1 MSTRQTSIGGSV
13 SSGRNRDSVRLM
25 TSLTVGICAYNEA
38 WNMRELLRNLTL
50 AQGIPSDSEVIVV
63 CSGCHDSTPDI
74 VKEFAARDKRV
85 RLVEEPTRLGKASA
99 VNLIL
104 AKAKGE
110 IIAFLSA
117 DVIPQPNC
125 LNALLKPMADSSVG
139 ISCGQPVP
147 VRRGRPLIRGIVD
160 TLWGFHNWQLE
171 KLNDAGLLMHAS
183 EVFCLRKGLVT
194 RIPSDLVNDDA
205 YIAVRTKSLGY
216 KIKYTRQSQVGVLG
230 PQTVGDYIRQR
241 RRIIAGH
248 YQVHDRTGHFSQ
260 FLFYSALVRPV
271 VTLRI
276 LVEYFAFHGSVRS
289 GISTALLELAAHFF
303 AGIDLLRGRSHAI
316 WSISTTTKTA
326 KEL

>member
-1 MSTRQTSIGGSV
+1 VIFLAT
-13 SSGRNRDSVRLM
+13 
-25 TSLTVGICAYNEA
+25 LTVGICAYNEA
-38 WNMRELLRNLTL
+38 WNMRGLLRNITL
-50 AQGIPSDSEVIVV
+50 EQGIPSDSEVIVV
-63 CSGCHDSTPDI
+63 CSGCHDSTQEI
-74 VKEFAARDKRV
+74 VREFAAQDQRV
-85 RLVEEPTRLGKASA
+85 RLIEEPTRLGKASA

-104 AKAKGE
+104 ARAKGE
-110 IIAFLSA
+110 FITFVSA

-125 LNALLKPMADSSVG
+125 LVALFKHLTDPSVG
-139 ISCGQPVP
+139 IACGQPIPVP
-147 VRRGRPLIRGIVD
+147 RGRPLIRGIVD

-205 YIAVRTKSLGY
+205 YIAVRVKTLGY
-216 KIKYTRQSQVGVLG
+216 KIKYAPQSQVGVSG

-248 YQVHDRTGHFSQ
+248 YQVHDQTGRFSQ
-260 FLFYSALVRPV
+260 FLFYSAVVRPL

-276 LVEYFAFHGSVRS
+276 LVEYFALHGSVRS
-289 GISTALLELAAHFF
+289 GIATALLELASNLL
-303 AGIDLLRGRSHAI
+303 AGIDRLRGKSHAI
-316 WSISTTTKTA
+316 WTISTTTKTA

>member
-1 MSTRQTSIGGSV
+1 M
-13 SSGRNRDSVRLM
+13 
-25 TSLTVGICAYNEA
+25 
-38 WNMRELLRNLTL
+38 
-50 AQGIPSDSEVIVV
+50 
-63 CSGCHDSTPDI
+63 
-74 VKEFAARDKRV
+74 

-104 AKAKGE
+104 AQAKGE

-125 LNALLKPMADSSVG
+125 LIALLKPMADPSVG
-139 ISCGQPVP
+139 ISCQPVP
-147 VRRGRPLIRGIVD
+147 VPRGRPLIRGIVD

-183 EVFCLRKGLVT
+183 EVFCLRK
-194 RIPSDLVNDDA
+194 
-205 YIAVRTKSLGY
+205 SLGY

-230 PQTVGDYIRQR
+230 PQTVGDYIQQR

-276 LVEYFAFHGSVRS
+276 LVEYFALHGSVRS
-289 GISTALLELAAHFF
+289 GLSTVLLELAAHFF
-303 AGIDLLRGRSHAI
+303 AGVDLLWGKSHAI
-316 WSISTTTKTA
+316 WSISTTTKTV

>member
-1 MSTRQTSIGGSV
+1 
-13 SSGRNRDSVRLM
+13 
-25 TSLTVGICAYNEA
+25 
-38 WNMRELLRNLTL
+38 
-50 AQGIPSDSEVIVV
+50 
-63 CSGCHDSTPDI
+63 
-74 VKEFAARDKRV
+74 V

-104 AKAKGE
+104 AQAKGE

-125 LNALLKPMADSSVG
+125 LIALLKPMADPSVG
-139 ISCGQPVP
+139 ISCQPVP
-147 VRRGRPLIRGIVD
+147 VPRGRPLIRGIVD

-194 RIPSDLVNDDA
+194 GIPSDLVNDDA

-230 PQTVGDYIRQR
+230 PQTVGDYIQQR

-276 LVEYFAFHGSVRS
+276 LVEYFALHGSVRS
-289 GISTALLELAAHFF
+289 GLSTVLLELAAHFF
-303 AGIDLLRGRSHAI
+303 AGVDLLWGKSHAI
-316 WSISTTTKTA
+316 WSISTTTKTV